1 MDLVQTLF
9 SYQLQGVSD
18 SLDSSKELRHSLC
31 CMENTTMQKP
41 EMGLAQEVTPSGI
54 RYCLYARKSTEQED
68 KQALSIESQV
78 KEMQSLAE
86 REGLEIVEIKREAH
100 SSKEVGQRPVY
111 NELINE
117 IRQGKFNGI
126 LTWAPDRLSRN
137 AGDLGSVVDLMDQ
150 GLLQEIRTYGQ
161 KFTNNPNEK
170 FLLMILGSQ
179 AKLENDNKMV
189 NVKRGL
195 RARCE
200 MGLWPSVP
208 PTGYLSHSDRNKK
221 CEVVLDERRADVI
234 KQMYEKVAYDGW
246 SGRKLYHWLRD
257 DIRFRTKHGKPL
269 TLSNIYIILK
279 STFYYGEFEYPKG
292 SGQWYKGIHEPII
305 TKDLYLQVQK
315 QITSDHLV
323 RSQDKEF
330 AFTKML
336 TCGLCG
342 SGVTADEKFKN
353 LKDGTQAR
361 YVYYGCTKF
370 RDKNCKCGHIRE
382 EDLIEQMANILD
394 TVSLDEIG
402 MKDKIKAEI
411 ESHNEFQET
420 VLGKVVKEKIKIKEI
435 DIRNYA
441 KHILRKRPIY
451 EKREL
456 LKHLRSKLVLKNKQ
470 LSLSN

>member
-1 MDLVQTLF
+1 
-9 SYQLQGVSD
+9 
-18 SLDSSKELRHSLC
+18 
-31 CMENTTMQKP
+31 
-41 EMGLAQEVTPSGI
+41 MGLAQEVSPPGI
-54 RYCLYARKSTEQED
+54 KYCLYARKSTEQED

-111 NELINE
+111 NELLSE
-117 IRQGKFNGI
+117 IRLGKFNGI

-150 GLLQEIRTYGQ
+150 GLLHEIRTYGQ

-221 CEVVLDERRADVI
+221 CEVVLDEQRADVI

-246 SGRKLYHWLRD
+246 SGRKLFYWLKD

-292 SGQWYKGIHEPII
+292 GGQWYKGIHEPII

-330 AFTKML
+330 AFTKMI

-411 ESHNEFQET
+411 ESHNEFQES

-456 LKHLRSKLVLKNKQ
+456 LKNLRSKLILKEKQ
-470 LSLSN
+470 LTLA

>member
-1 MDLVQTLF
+1 
-9 SYQLQGVSD
+9 
-18 SLDSSKELRHSLC
+18 
-31 CMENTTMQKP
+31 
-41 EMGLAQEVTPSGI
+41 MGLVKEVSPSGI
-54 RYCLYARKSTEQED
+54 KYCLYARKSTEQED

-78 KEMQSLAE
+78 REMISLAE
-86 REGLEIVEIKREAH
+86 REGLEIVEIKRESH

-111 NELINE
+111 NELISE

-126 LTWAPDRLSRN
+126 LTWAPDRLARN

-150 GLLQEIRTYGQ
+150 KHLIEIRTYGQ

-221 CEVVLDERRADVI
+221 CEVVLDPQRSNVI
-234 KQMYEKVAYDGW
+234 KQIYEKVAHDGW
-246 SGRKLYHWLRD
+246 SGRKLFYWLKD
-257 DIRFRTKHGKPL
+257 DIRFRTKNGKPL

-292 SGQWYKGIHEPII
+292 GGQWYVGKHEPII
-305 TKDLYLQVQK
+305 TKDLYNQVQNK
-315 QITSDHLV
+315 ITNEHAV
-323 RSQDKEF
+323 RTQDKEF
-330 AFTKML
+330 AFTRMI

-342 SGVTADEKFKN
+342 SGVTADEKFKK
-353 LKDGTQAR
+353 LKDGSIAR

-370 RDKNCKCGHIRE
+370 KDKNCPCGYVRE
-382 EDLIEQMANILD
+382 EELIEQLANILD
-394 TVSLDEIG
+394 VVSLDEIG
-402 MKDKIKAEI
+402 MKDKIKTEI
-411 ESHNEFQET
+411 ESHNEFQES
-420 VLGKVVKEKIKIKEI
+420 VLGKKVKEKIKIKDI

-441 KHILRKRPIY
+441 KHILRKKSLY

-456 LKHLRSKLVLKNKQ
+456 LSHLRSKLTLKDKKVYLN
-470 LSLSN
+470 

>member
-1 MDLVQTLF
+1 MA
-9 SYQLQGVSD
+9 
-18 SLDSSKELRHSLC
+18 
-31 CMENTTMQKP
+31 P
-41 EMGLAQEVTPSGI
+41 EVTPPTI
-54 RYCLYARKSTEQED
+54 KYCLYARKSTEQED

-78 KEMQSLAE
+78 REMISLAE
-86 REGLEIVEIKREAH
+86 REGLEIVEIKRESH

-150 GLLQEIRTYGQ
+150 KLLHEIRTYGQ

-208 PTGYLSHSDRNKK
+208 PTGYLSHSDRNRK
-221 CEVVLDERRADVI
+221 CEVVLDEQRAGVI
-234 KQMYEKVAYDGW
+234 KQMFEKVAYDGW
-246 SGRKLYHWLRD
+246 SGRKLFKWLAE
-257 DIRFRTKHGKPL
+257 DIRFKTKHGKPL
-269 TLSNIYIILK
+269 TLSNVYIILK

-292 SGQWYKGIHEPII
+292 GGQWYVGKHDPII
-305 TKDLYLQVQK
+305 TKDLYIQVQDK
-315 QITSDHLV
+315 ITNDYGV
-323 RSQDKEF
+323 RTQDKEF
-330 AFTKML
+330 AFTRMI

-342 SGVTADEKFKN
+342 SGVTADEKFKK
-353 LKDGTQAR
+353 LKDGTTNR

-370 RDKNCKCGHIRE
+370 KDKDCPCGYIRE
-382 EDLIEQMANILD
+382 EDLIEQLANILD
-394 TVSLDEIG
+394 VVSLDEIG

-411 ESHNEFQET
+411 ESHNEFQES
-420 VLGKVVKEKIKIKEI
+420 VLGREVKEKVKIKEI

-441 KHILRKRPIY
+441 KHILRKRPLY

-456 LKHLRSKLVLKNKQ
+456 LSHLRSKLILKEKQ

>member
-1 MDLVQTLF
+1 M
-9 SYQLQGVSD
+9 
-18 SLDSSKELRHSLC
+18 SKII
-31 CMENTTMQKP
+31 QKP
-41 EMGLAQEVTPSGI
+41 DTGLAPEVAPPRI
-54 RYCLYARKSTEQED
+54 QYCLYARKSTEQED

-78 KEMQSLAE
+78 KEMQALAE

-111 NELINE
+111 NELMAE

-150 GLLQEIRTYGQ
+150 KLLHEIRTYGQ

-208 PTGYLSHSDRNKK
+208 PTGYLSNPDRNKK
-221 CEVVLDERRADVI
+221 CEVVIDEQRAGVI
-234 KQMYEKVAYDGW
+234 KQMFERVAYDGW
-246 SGRKLYHWLRD
+246 SGRKLFKWLSD
-257 DIRFRTKHGKPL
+257 DLRFKTKHGKPL

-279 STFYYGEFEYPKG
+279 SSFYYGEFEYPKG
-292 SGQWYKGIHEPII
+292 SGQWYKGKHEPIL
-305 TKDLYLQVQK
+305 TKELYNLVQNK
-315 QITSDHLV
+315 ITSDHLV
-323 RSQDKEF
+323 HAQDKEF
-330 AFTKML
+330 AFTKMI

-342 SGVTADEKFKN
+342 SGVTADEKFKK
-353 LKDGTQAR
+353 LKDGTTNR

-370 RDKNCKCGHIRE
+370 KDKNCLCGYIRE
-382 EDLIEQMANILD
+382 EELTEQLVEILD

-402 MKDKIKAEI
+402 MKDRIKAEI
-411 ESHNEFQET
+411 LAHNEFQES
-420 VLGKVVKEKIKIKEI
+420 VLGRVVKEKVKIKDV

-441 KHILRKRPIY
+441 KHILRKRPVY
-451 EKREL
+451 EKREVL
-456 LKHLRSKLVLKNKQ
+456 SHLRSRLILKEKK
-470 LSLSN
+470 LSLV

>member
-1 MDLVQTLF
+1 
-9 SYQLQGVSD
+9 
-18 SLDSSKELRHSLC
+18 
-31 CMENTTMQKP
+31 METTQAP
-41 EMGLAQEVTPSGI
+41 AVGLAQGVDPSRI
-54 RYCLYARKSTEQED
+54 KYCLYARKSMEQED

-78 KEMQSLAE
+78 REMLALAE
-86 REGLEIVEIKREAH
+86 REGLEIVEIKRESH

-111 NELINE
+111 NELLNE

-150 GLLQEIRTYGQ
+150 KLLHEIRTYGQ
-161 KFTNNPNEK
+161 RFTNNPNEK

-208 PTGYLSHSDRNKK
+208 PTGYLSHTDRNRK
-221 CEVVLDERRADVI
+221 CEVVLDDQRAHVI
-234 KQMYEKVAYDGW
+234 KQMFEKVSYDGW
-246 SGRKLYHWLRD
+246 SGRKLFRWLRD
-257 DIRFRTKHGKPL
+257 DIRFKTKHGKPL

-279 STFYYGEFEYPKG
+279 SSFYYGEFEYPKG
-292 SGQWYKGIHEPII
+292 SGQWYVGKHDPII
-305 TKDLYLQVQK
+305 TKDLYNQVQDK
-315 QITSDHLV
+315 ITSDYAV
-323 RSQDKEF
+323 RVQDKEF
-330 AFTKML
+330 AFTKMI

-342 SGVTADEKFKN
+342 SGVTADEKFKK
-353 LKDGTQAR
+353 LKDGTTNR

-370 RDKNCKCGHIRE
+370 KDKNCPCEYLRE
-382 EDLIEQMANILD
+382 EELIEQLANIFD

-411 ESHNEFQET
+411 ESHNEFQES
-420 VLGKVVKEKIKIKEI
+420 VLGQKSEKVKVREV

-441 KHILRKRPIY
+441 KHILRKRPIH

-456 LKHLRSKLVLKNKQ
+456 LCHLRSRVVLKDKRIQ
-470 LSLSN
+470 LN

>member
-1 MDLVQTLF
+1 M
-9 SYQLQGVSD
+9 
-18 SLDSSKELRHSLC
+18 
-31 CMENTTMQKP
+31 P
-41 EMGLAQEVTPSGI
+41 EVGLAQETPQKI

-78 KEMQSLAE
+78 REMQSLAE
-86 REGLEIVEIKREAH
+86 RDGLEIVEIKREAH

-111 NELINE
+111 NELITE
-117 IRQGKFNGI
+117 IKQGKFNGI

-137 AGDLGSVVDLMDQ
+137 AGDLGAVVDLMDQ
-150 GLLQEIRTYGQ
+150 GLLHEIRTYGQ

-208 PTGYLSHSDRNKK
+208 PTGYLPNPDRNKK
-221 CEVVLDERRADVI
+221 CEVIVDELRAPVI
-234 KQMYEKVAYDGW
+234 RQMYEKVAYDGW
-246 SGRKLYHWLRD
+246 SGRKLFKWLTH
-257 DIRFRTKHGKPL
+257 DIRFKTRNGKPL

-279 STFYYGEFEYPKG
+279 SSFYYGEFEYPKG
-292 SGQWYKGIHEPII
+292 SGQWYKGKHEPIL
-305 TKDLYLQVQK
+305 TKELYNLVQK
-315 QITSDHLV
+315 KITSDHLV
-323 RSQDKEF
+323 HAQDKEF
-330 AFTKML
+330 AFTKMI

-342 SGVTADEKFKN
+342 SGVTADEKFKK
-353 LKDGTQAR
+353 LKDGTTNR

-370 RDKNCKCGHIRE
+370 KDKDCPCGYIRE
-382 EDLIEQMANILD
+382 EELTEQLAEILD

-402 MKDKIKAEI
+402 MKDRIKAEI
-411 ESHNEFQET
+411 LAHNEFQES
-420 VLGKVVKEKIKIKEI
+420 VLGRAVKEKIKIKEI

-441 KHILRKRPIY
+441 KHILRKRPVY
-451 EKREL
+451 EKREVL
-456 LKHLRSKLVLKNKQ
+456 SHLRSRMILKEKKLQ
-470 LSLSN
+470 LRA